1 MTQKRVLAQAKSVIV
16 GVVCYSHVG
25 CAQFAGEERLAFGIC
40 LSALA
45 GIVVDRPV
53 PFMEKVFIVTTR
65 TKGLAREV
73 KNLGSKAKSNILPAR
88 RVVSDERVEPWPV
101 SRRA

>member
-1 MTQKRVLAQAKSVIV
+1 MTQKRVLARAKSVIV
-16 GVVCYSHVG
+16 GVVCCSVG

-88 RVVSDERVEPWPV
+88 RV
-101 SRRA
+101 